1 MRLDGPRFLS
11 RPLGV
16 HWAGWE
22 TTTYR
27 LQQSGWDLAVEH
39 QFDRDEYC
47 LLMHHKEMS
56 LYAYTEVMT
65 IERVMHDPSY
75 YPERMPVFHVRR
87 IAKMLYSQWTDMY
100 LNFSAFQQID
110 ATPQISERKIQC
122 VEDFNIFALARSKA
136 EEVLVNRA
144 DMTVIEHLEAIK
156 ALQEP
161 RQHEIR
167 QQMLRDRGNTIPAR
181 SAPRLQ
187 LVAQLIHIEDAA

>member
-1 MRLDGPRFLS
+1 LRFDGPRFLS

-22 TTTYR
+22 TDTYR
-27 LQQSGWDLAVEH
+27 LQRSGWDLAVEH
-39 QFDRDEYC
+39 QVGRDEYC
-47 LLMHHKEMS
+47 LLMRHEQMS
-56 LYAYTEVMT
+56 LYAYTDVIT
-65 IERVMHDPSY
+65 IERVMQDPSFHAER
-75 YPERMPVFHVRR
+75 YPIFQVRR
-87 IAKMLYSQWTDMY
+87 MAKMLYSNWTDMS
-100 LNFSAFQQID
+100 LNFAAFQQID
-110 ATPQISERKIQC
+110 ATPQFSERRMQS

-167 QQMLRDRGNTIPAR
+167 QRMLRERSNQIPVR
-181 SAPRLQ
+181 STPKFQ
-187 LVAQLIHIEDAA
+187 LVAQLIHVENAA